1 MAQGDFIVIKARPYE
16 SVTGFMY
23 SVSDT
28 PMYGVFLMKYYP
40 VGANLEEIEKSFKI
54 TLVPALTYK
63 YMFPQNS
70 YYCSDIFNDYYKC
83 YKEFESGKNID
94 EVIDF
99 CNVQNARLNM
109 IREIKEN
116 HNKCLY
122 FNDISGDVH
131 KFFYDTENK
140 RYFETVNDKNVC
152 DEDEIKYI
160 SEKEMEKI
168 MFDLHY
174 KNTTVKIGYTS
185 FINKLFHLF
194 N

>member
-1 MAQGDFIVIKARPYE
+1 
-16 SVTGFMY
+16 
-23 SVSDT
+23 
-28 PMYGVFLMKYYP
+28 
-40 VGANLEEIEKSFKI
+40 
-54 TLVPALTYK
+54 
-63 YMFPQNS
+63 
-70 YYCSDIFNDYYKC
+70 
-83 YKEFESGKNID
+83 
-94 EVIDF
+94 
-99 CNVQNARLNM
+99 M

-131 KFFYDTENK
+131 KFFYNTETK
-140 RYFETVNDKNVC
+140 RYFETVNNKNVC
-152 DEDEIKYI
+152 DEDGMKYI